1 MLNAIAELPP
11 APASDPAARD
21 ARFSALRN
29 AQTVVSAEE
38 FHRNLQ
44 ASGELAWKVRDQRMS
59 ETLAALDEHVAAT
72 TGELPKVVVWV
83 HNSHAGDAR
92 TAADADA
99 GSASDAD
106 LPQLTRARLGAAV
119 VRVGL
124 HTYAGTVRAADAWG
138 GRARAFDLRAAV
150 PESFSDAFH
159 RAELGNFMLIMD
171 GPGALRIELR
181 RERRERAIGAVYTP
195 ASELQSHYVVSDI
208 ASDLDAV
215 IFIDT
220 TRAVAELP

>member
-1 MLNAIAELPP
+1 MLHAVADLP
-11 APASDPAARD
+11 APPGADPAARD

-29 AQTVVSAEE
+29 AQTVVSGEE
-38 FHRNLQ
+38 FHRNLP

-59 ETLAALDEHVAAT
+59 EALAALDGHFVAAT
-72 TGELPKVVVWV
+72 GALPKVVVWV
-83 HNSHAGDAR
+83 HSSHTGDAR
-92 TAADADA
+92 PTAGAE
-99 GSASDAD
+99 SASDAD
-106 LPQLTRARLGAAV
+106 LPQLTRARLGSAV
-119 VRVGL
+119 LRVGL

-138 GRARAFDLRAAV
+138 GPGRAFDLRAAV

-195 ASELQSHYVVSDI
+195 ASELQSHYFVSDI
-208 ASDLDAV
+208 ADDLDAV

-220 TRAVAELP
+220 TRAVAELR